1 MAAAY
6 RKGQEIYSSSYKIV
20 RLDIDH
26 DKSGRDKISAVVKGS
41 GSERYSV
48 SGVYD
53 NEAEEL
59 EEMSCQCLAWENYP
73 GLCKHCVAVLLRYMD
88 YGTMMERKPKKEKP
102 SLSAVRRKQQ
112 IPVVSAEEPITSS
125 ETFWKR
131 RAAKVSKRR
140 GKQISWER

>member
-1 MAAAY
+1 MCI
-6 RKGQEIYSSSYKIV
+6 RDSYKIV

-26 DKSGRDKISAVVKGS
+26 DKSGRDKISALVKGS

-102 SLSAVRRKQQ
+102 L
-112 IPVVSAEEPITSS
+112 PVSYTHLDVY
-125 ETFWKR
+125 KR
-131 RAAKVSKRR
+131 QSPE
-140 GKQISWER
+140 S